1 MLTRVGMARD
11 AKIAFY
17 DIGGNNGLVQPDIY
31 LTAELL
37 YNAGA
42 KIILF
47 SSGRGFSKYYFLNFL
62 NFLFFC

>member
-1 MLTRVGMARD
+1 MNALGMARD

-17 DIGGNNGLVQPDIY
+17 DISGKNGLVQPDIY

-42 KIILF
+42 KIIWF
-47 SSGRGFSKYYFLNFL
+47 SSGM
-62 NFLFFC
+62 